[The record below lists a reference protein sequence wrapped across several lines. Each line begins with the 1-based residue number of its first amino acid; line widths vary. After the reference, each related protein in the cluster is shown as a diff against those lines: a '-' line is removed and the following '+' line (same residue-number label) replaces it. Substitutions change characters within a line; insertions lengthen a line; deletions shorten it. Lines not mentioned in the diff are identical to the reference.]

1 MPFRIKGEAD
11 LRDSEQRT
19 VVDSVVTSQFFD
31 AAAIALLRGRLFT
44 ETDNHT
50 APHVVLVNQ
59 EFVKRYFHDQEPLG
73 KQIRLDVSGGA
84 EWSEIVGVVGDV
96 KTFSEATN
104 YDPEVYEAFLQR
116 PVSSFSLM
124 VRTSADP
131 ASLASALRGAVA
143 QMDGEL
149 PLSAVMSMP
158 AVLEQ
163 QKGGDTLFSQILAG
177 FALLALLLAAIGIYG
192 LIAYSVGQR
201 THEIGIR
208 MAMGAGKPQV
218 LRMVLRE
225 GLRMGI
231 IGAAIGLVFALPLP
245 KLFASMFFGFP
256 ASEPFLYVVV
266 PVVLLAVAMLA
277 TYIPARRAT
286 CVDPMRALRQE

>member
-1 MPFRIKGEAD
+1 VKDVLPRLSQIPGADAVTATSDLPATGPGRVPFRIKGEAD
-11 LRDSEQRT
+11 PRDSEQRT

-31 AAAIALLRGRLFT
+31 AAGIALLRGRLFT

-59 EFVKRYFHDQEPLG
+59 EFVKRYFHDQESLG
-73 KQIRLDVSGGA
+73 KQIRLDVSGGAA

-131 ASLASALRGAVA
+131 ASLASALRNAVA
-143 QMDGEL
+143 QLDGEL

-158 AVLEQ
+158 ACARAA
-163 QKGGDTLFSQILAG
+163 KGRRCAFLANIGRVCAARAAARGNRHLRADRLFGGPAHARNRNPHGYGRRETASA
-177 FALLALLLAAIGIYG
+177 ALGAPRRVENGNHRRCDRTRVRVAA
-192 LIAYSVGQR
+192 AEAFR
-201 THEIGIR
+201 
-208 MAMGAGKPQV
+208 
-218 LRMVLRE
+218 
-225 GLRMGI
+225 
-231 IGAAIGLVFALPLP
+231 
-245 KLFASMFFGFP
+245 
-256 ASEPFLYVVV
+256 LYVLWVS
-266 PVVLLAVAMLA
+266 
-277 TYIPARRAT
+277 R
-286 CVDPMRALRQE
+286 